1 MNQENKGSDSSSPV
15 ASILDQ
21 LEDRASE
28 CENVTIG
35 DMMDALGNRSYG
47 PFLMIPALIGIT
59 PVGGIPGVPTLLAV
73 IIILFAVQIMLG
85 LDHLWIPKFLRKRRV
100 PADKMKQSLDAM
112 RPWAVRMDR
121 WFRGRLDRL
130 TAEPFVQIA
139 AGACVLLALAIP
151 PLELLPFAVALPA
164 LAIAMFGL
172 ALLVSDGILMLVAS
186 AFTGLAV
193 AGGLGFVGPNWV
205 W

>member
-1 MNQENKGSDSSSPV
+1 M

-21 LEDRASE
+21 LEERAGA

-73 IIILFAVQIMLG
+73 IIILFAVQIMFG
-85 LDHLWIPKFLRKRRV
+85 LDHLWIPQVLQKRRV
-100 PADKMKQSLDAM
+100 RADRLKQSLDKM
-112 RPWAVRMDR
+112 RPWAERMDR

-186 AFTGLAV
+186 AVTGLAV
-193 AGGLGFVGPNWV
+193 AGGLGYIGPHWV